1 MWKKKKKKKEDTQKE
16 QFKKQEDSGRVK
28 RVLQGIGQLIE
39 NGLLK

>member
-1 MWKKKKKKKEDTQKE
+1 MWKKEKNKDIQKE

-28 RVLQGIGQLIE
+28 RVLQGIGQLLE